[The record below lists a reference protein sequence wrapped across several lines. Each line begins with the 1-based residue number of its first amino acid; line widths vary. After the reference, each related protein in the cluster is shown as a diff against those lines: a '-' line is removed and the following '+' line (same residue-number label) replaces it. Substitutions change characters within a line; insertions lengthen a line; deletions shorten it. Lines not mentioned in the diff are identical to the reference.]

1 MHESQCVN
9 RPGTEFAFT
18 VDGIKENWKSVTFF
32 LVKSQKQQV
41 VKEIHLTKIKP
52 TNDKSIANIIPSR

>member
-18 VDGIKENWKSVTFF
+18 VDGVKENWKSLTFF
-32 LVKSQKQQV
+32 SCKKSK
-41 VKEIHLTKIKP
+41 TA
-52 TNDKSIANIIPSR
+52 SS